1 MLRSCLAQH
10 AQHRTPWES
19 FSLLFSTTACLS
31 KGGPRTTP
39 RSKTSQ
45 RMLEKRHHGMKKP
58 RFERRPQREESSGQS
73 STPSRP
79 LLASPSRDSP
89 KQHRSK
95 HYVPFTEEQRAML
108 PKLEPHELSRRLKVL
123 CDEGQL
129 DAAVSTLKN
138 SPRDAQ
144 NAPVWNT
151 VIWECLKQ
159 KHYQLSYQ
167 LYTDMKRRGHSPT
180 TRTYQTMLGGLSRIE
195 DWTSHT
201 KQIKNAH
208 SLYESFQRH
217 IISLHK
223 EKPGSLDITSVPL
236 ASYMRILGAAGLY
249 QGMFDVYYDLDPM
262 GPLKPD
268 HLVFTSMF
276 QSLSPLRIPYGKNES
291 LAVFQNASSAKLL
304 WSQMLKA
311 SKKHKFTVDSHL
323 VTAAITALSR
333 GCSSDQELAFKI
345 VREYFGLAP
354 SEEKLTTA
362 STLALEPQ
370 SFAAVLMLCRSS
382 EKASLAVDFFEQILK
397 RPDQIGGPSII
408 DRGHIEELMKAHQTV
423 KPPPENARF
432 EYDLIEWLMHQEVHS
447 IKIRAAQVRPA
458 ISTYNLALVAAFRTA
473 DWPTATKTF
482 DLMTGFHCHDFMDG
496 VESDS
501 PRLDKA
507 RPRLPPTAE
516 NVSSM
521 LRTAFATE
529 NRANMRQ
536 ALRMV
541 DFFGIKELASN
552 SWREESRERPKSKKA
567 MKDLH
572 FYSQKLA
579 TTVVDALAHIFSHST
594 KGDRMVPQ
602 DRERWLRLKAEA
614 MRYLEG
620 NGEQAELLAATKN
633 IAYERH

>member
-1 MLRSCLAQH
+1 
-10 AQHRTPWES
+10 
-19 FSLLFSTTACLS
+19 
-31 KGGPRTTP
+31 
-39 RSKTSQ
+39 
-45 RMLEKRHHGMKKP
+45 MKKP
-58 RFERRPQREESSGQS
+58 RTERRQENLGRHSTSPQPPRPSPTSSN
-73 STPSRP
+73 
-79 LLASPSRDSP
+79 RDPP
-89 KQHRSK
+89 KQYRSK
-95 HYVPFTEEQRAML
+95 HYVPFTDEQRSSL
-108 PKLEPHELSRRLKVL
+108 PKLEPHELSRRLKLL
-123 CDEGQL
+123 CDAGQL
-129 DAAVSTLKN
+129 DAAVSMLKN

-159 KHYQLSYQ
+159 KHFQLSYQ

-180 TRTYQTMLGGLSRIE
+180 TRTYQTMLGGLARIE

-201 KQIKNAH
+201 KQLKNAH
-208 SLYESFQRH
+208 SLYESFQQH
-217 IISLHK
+217 ITSLHK
-223 EKPGSLDITSVPL
+223 EKPDSPDIASVPL

-249 QGMFDVYYDLDPM
+249 QEMFDVYYDLDPK
-262 GPLKPD
+262 GPLTPD
-268 HLVFTSMF
+268 YLIFTSMF

-291 LAVFQNASSAKLL
+291 LAVLQNASSAKLL

-323 VTAAITALSR
+323 VTAAIIALSR
-333 GCSSDQELAFKI
+333 GRSSDQDLAFKI
-345 VREYFGLAP
+345 VREYLGLAP
-354 SEEKLTTA
+354 SEENLTTA
-362 STLALEPQ
+362 GTLALEPQ

-382 EKASLAVDFFEQILK
+382 EKASLAVDFFEQVLK
-397 RPDQIGGPSII
+397 RPDKIGGPSII
-408 DRGHIEELMKAHQTV
+408 DRGHIEELMKARQTI
-423 KPPPENARF
+423 KPSPDNARF

-447 IKIRAAQVRPA
+447 IKTRVAQVRPTML
-458 ISTYNLALVAAFRTA
+458 TYNLALQAAFRTA
-473 DWPTATKTF
+473 DWNTATKTF

-516 NVSSM
+516 NVSLM

-552 SWREESRERPKSKKA
+552 SWREDSWERPKSKKA

-579 TTVVDALAHIFSHST
+579 TTVVDTLEHIMSYST
-594 KGDRMVPQ
+594 KGDRMVPH
-602 DRERWLRLKAEA
+602 DRERWLRLKTEA
-614 MRYLEG
+614 TSYLEG
-620 NGEQAELLAATKN
+620 NGEQPGLLAATED
-633 IAYERH
+633 IAYERY

>member
-1 MLRSCLAQH
+1 
-10 AQHRTPWES
+10 
-19 FSLLFSTTACLS
+19 
-31 KGGPRTTP
+31 
-39 RSKTSQ
+39 
-45 RMLEKRHHGMKKP
+45 MKKS
-58 RFERRPQREESSGQS
+58 RFERRAQREESSGQP

-79 LLASPSRDSP
+79 SRPPLASPSRDSP
-89 KQHRSK
+89 KQYRSK
-95 HYVPFTEEQRAML
+95 HYVPFTDEQRALL
-108 PKLEPHELSRRLKVL
+108 PKLEPHELSRRLKIL

-129 DAAVSTLKN
+129 DAAVSMLKN
-138 SPRDAQ
+138 TPRDAQ

-159 KHYQLSYQ
+159 KQYQLSYQ
-167 LYTDMKRRGHSPT
+167 LYTDVYETSRAQSYYTDLPDNVGRSCPHRRLDI
-180 TRTYQTMLGGLSRIE
+180 TYETA
-195 DWTSHT
+195 
-201 KQIKNAH
+201 KNAR

-217 IISLHK
+217 ITSLHK
-223 EKPGSLDITSVPL
+223 EKPGSPDITSAPL

-249 QGMFDVYYDLDPM
+249 QEMFDVYYDLDPM
-262 GPLKPD
+262 GPLTPD

-291 LAVFQNASSAKLL
+291 LAVLQNASSAKFL

-311 SKKHKFTVDSHL
+311 SKKHKFTLDSHL

-333 GCSSDQELAFKI
+333 GRSSDQELAFKI

-362 STLALEPQ
+362 GTLALEPQ

-382 EKASLAVDFFEQILK
+382 EKASLAVDFFEQVLK
-397 RPDQIGGPSII
+397 RSDQVGGPSII
-408 DRGHIEELMKAHQTV
+408 DRGHIEELMKARQTV
-423 KPPPENARF
+423 KPPPDNARF

-447 IKIRAAQVRPA
+447 IKTRAVQVRPA
-458 ISTYNLALVAAFRTA
+458 LSTYNLALSTAFRTA

-496 VESDS
+496 VESNS

-516 NVSSM
+516 NVSLM

-579 TTVVDALAHIFSHST
+579 ITVVDTLAHIFSHST

-614 MRYLEG
+614 TRYLEG
-620 NGEQAELLAATKN
+620 NGEQPELLAATEN
-633 IAYERH
+633 IAYERD